1 MKKHA
6 TTVVTF
12 DPKAAWIE
20 YSITRGGNLLAGVVV
35 EEYWSTSIACGR
47 PRQAHVDVR
56 RMRVNRFNT
65 HSGVSFFTPSR
76 AQRVEDLRTPAEIV
90 FGRGR

>member
-20 YSITRGGNLLAGVVV
+20 YSITRGGDLLAGVVV

-65 HSGVSFFTPSR
+65 HSGASFFNPSR
-76 AQRVEDLRTPAEIV
+76 AQRVEDIHTPAEIV